1 MANNLIQVLL
11 LAACI
16 AGLNAGVVVRSS
28 RGLCPTFTTKPD
40 FDYRQ
45 YAGVW
50 YEIEKIPVV
59 FEEGM
64 TCIRAIYDEIAPNT
78 VSVVNTAIL
87 ADGNATAIY
96 GSAYQPYPDT
106 QPGYLIVQ
114 FPGRPDGKYF
124 VLDTDYVTYTAVY
137 DCVDV
142 GAFKLEYAWLMARTN
157 TLTAEQLATARAAY
171 TQFGIDVSI
180 FEATYQS
187 DSCLYIP

>member
-1 MANNLIQVLL
+1 MLKEKQTKKKNNNFGLLIK
-11 LAACI
+11 
-16 AGLNAGVVVRSS
+16 G
-28 RGLCPTFTTKPD
+28 
-40 FDYRQ
+40 
-45 YAGVW
+45 
-50 YEIEKIPVV
+50 
-59 FEEGM
+59 
-64 TCIRAIYDEIAPNT
+64 
-78 VSVVNTAIL
+78 
-87 ADGNATAIY
+87 
-96 GSAYQPYPDT
+96 
-106 QPGYLIVQ
+106 
-114 FPGRPDGKYF
+114 PDGKYF